1 MNALER
7 GLARLGA
14 NRRPPDNPPRDPPAP
29 VVENVLT
36 AASLGL
42 SPYYAGVDQDSAMKL
57 STVSRCIDILSDS
70 IGKMPFFVYDSRT
83 RKRVSHPVD
92 LLLGLRPNPWQ
103 TPIDARKQMEAERIS
118 RGNGIAWIRRDRS
131 TLQPL
136 EIVPIP
142 WGRWTVTLLN
152 DGTLRYDMEHPYTF
166 EPIRCGRMDVIHVKA
181 YSRNGYKGIGYLERA
196 EEVIR
201 TGKAAQ
207 EYSASYYLNGG
218 QPSGI
223 LRTESDLSGNVE
235 VRDAD
240 GKTRTISKK
249 DRMREEWEKRH
260 SGPANSQRIAVLDMG
275 LDYKPLSISNRD
287 AQFVEQSNLSVE
299 DLARF
304 FGVPLYK
311 LQAGK
316 QSYSSN
322 EQNAIE
328 YVSGTL
334 HPNTVIWE
342 QELAFKLLTPQELD
356 AGLRVRGNIMNEL
369 RGDYRSRGEWYR
381 SMRENGSFSVN
392 DIRALEDMPDV
403 DGGDEH
409 YASLNYV
416 PLQDWRELS
425 RERARSGSGSG
436 TEGDSE

>member
-1 MNALER
+1 MNRLER
-7 GLARLGA
+7 GLASLGA
-14 NRRPPDNPPRDPPAP
+14 NRRPASGAPRDPP
-29 VVENVLT
+29 VENIVS

-42 SPYYAGVDQDSAMKL
+42 GLGYTGVDQESAMKL

-70 IGKMPFFVYDSRT
+70 IGKMPFYVYDSKT
-83 RKRVSHPVD
+83 RERVDHPVNE
-92 LLLGLRPNPWQ
+92 LLSLRANPWQ
-103 TPIDARKQMEAERIS
+103 SPFQARKQMEAERVS

-142 WGRWTVTLLN
+142 WGRWTIQLMPDGSLLY
-152 DGTLRYDMEHPYTF
+152 LMEHPFTF
-166 EPIRCGRMDVIHVKA
+166 EPIQCGRMDVLHVMA

-207 EYSASYYLNGG
+207 EYSASYYQNGG

-223 LRTESDLSGNVE
+223 LRTESDLAGNVTVTE
-235 VRDAD
+235 AD
-240 GKTRTISKK
+240 GSTRTISKK
-249 DRMREEWEKRH
+249 DRIREEWEKRH
-260 SGPANSQRIAVLDMG
+260 AGPANAQRIAVLDMG

-287 AQFVEQSNLSVE
+287 AQFVEQSSLSVE

-328 YVSGTL
+328 YVTGTL
-334 HPNTVIWE
+334 HPNAVIWE
-342 QELAFKLLTPQELD
+342 QEQLYKLLTPQEI
-356 AGLRVRGNIMNEL
+356 ARGLRIHGNLMNEL
-369 RGDYRSRGEWYR
+369 RGDYVSRGTWYR
-381 SMRENGSFSVN
+381 NMRENGSFSVN

-409 YASLNYV
+409 YASLNFV

-425 RERARSGSGSG
+425 RERAMSGNGG
-436 TEGDSE
+436 GE